1 MVLLSVLRHHVLR
14 LPVHPLGYALA
25 TSYGYLL
32 WGPFFTVWLVKSL
45 VVKLG
50 GARAYRRLVPLFLG
64 IAFGHLFVAG
74 LLWGAFG
81 ALLPG
86 ELYRRLH
93 IDIG

>member
-1 MVLLSVLRHHVLR
+1 M
-14 LPVHPLGYALA
+14 
-25 TSYGYLL
+25 
-32 WGPFFTVWLVKSL
+32 KSL
-45 VVKLG
+45 IVKIG